1 MKNLTDKYKMIAED
15 AASMFGRFDAGEGVF
30 ARNLVTATI
39 QELFRFEYPETKWA
53 SGEMIDWVQGASDG
67 ASEIGY
73 LQTGSVGG
81 GEPGA
86 SAIVSHYATDI
97 PEVDL
102 NGDYH
107 LTRVHTVA
115 CSFSYSTQEV
125 RAARFQNL
133 FDIAQEKAR
142 SAKEKHDRDINALIA
157 FGSSAHGLEG
167 VTNGTGIS
175 VLPAIT
181 GNWATATPDQI
192 RADFAEAYQSMIDA
206 TGGVEKPNM
215 AVVSPGILA
224 RLRSLL
230 NSANA
235 SNISLKDYL
244 EAAYEV
250 TFHAEQTMTQ
260 AGPGSSNAML
270 LYRKDPQRV
279 RVAMPLFLSPLP
291 IQPVGLA
298 FKCPMESRFGGVIL
312 PRPLSILRLDG
323 I

>member
-1 MKNLTDKYKMIAED
+1 MARDGADQSVIAKRQGLQAFPLTRY
-15 AASMFGRFDAGEGVF
+15 
-30 ARNLVTATI
+30 RNLNG
-39 QELFRFEYPETKWA
+39 L
-53 SGEMIDWVQGASDG
+53 QGASIVNREANVFD
-67 ASEIGY
+67 
-73 LQTGSVGG
+73 
-81 GEPGA
+81 PD
-86 SAIVSHYATDI
+86 AI
-97 PEVDL
+97 
-102 NGDYH
+102 
-107 LTRVHTVA
+107 
-115 CSFSYSTQEV
+115 
-125 RAARFQNL
+125 
-133 FDIAQEKAR
+133 
-142 SAKEKHDRDINALIA
+142 
-157 FGSSAHGLEG
+157 
-167 VTNGTGIS
+167 
-175 VLPAIT
+175 
-181 GNWATATPDQI
+181 
-192 RADFAEAYQSMIDA
+192 MIDA

-279 RVAMPLFLSPLP
+279 RVAMPLFLSPLT